1 VSSTIVKVSGK
12 TSLVALAAAFAV
24 VAPASGASTPFVAT
38 SPSSGTPAT
47 IFRLVIPS
55 RLVERP
61 RGAGLEVIPTRPSGR
76 PRSCEEPWT
85 APKPRFDDGR
95 VVFRLDPRG
104 YGTRGRWCK
113 GTWRVCVNSRKVVDD
128 DQETGEGGVFR
139 DALVRSRFVVR

>member
-1 VSSTIVKVSGK
+1 MRLTAK
-12 TSLVALAAAFAV
+12 TFLLALVTAFAV
-24 VAPASGASTPFVAT
+24 VAPASAASTPFVAT

-47 IFRLVIPS
+47 IFRLAIPS

-61 RGAGLEVIPTRPSGR
+61 RGAKLEVILTRPSGR

-85 APKPRFDDGR
+85 PPKPRFDDGR
-95 VVFRLDPRG
+95 VVFRLDPRS

-113 GTWRVCVNSRKVVDD
+113 GTWRVRVNSRKVVDD